1 MPLWL
6 ALIDVV
12 IAVVMLWVVPFPPT
26 ATTVALVGSTA
37 AAAAVAVATLEK
49 LAVAVCFC
57 NSGV

>member
-37 AAAAVAVATLEK
+37 AAAVAVATLEK